1 MHGRRRY
8 KTQVTDY
15 EGMQNALDTCAAQG
29 WRLHS
34 VTPDTFRKTAGAGA
48 GMDSPPFDTLDMEV
62 TQEYSASYYLL
73 VFEMDDMDGE
83 GRSLAT
89 LEEALP
95 GERPAYEM

>member
-15 EGMQNALDTCAAQG
+15 EGMQGALDTCAAQG
-29 WRLHS
+29 WRLLS
-34 VTPDTFRKTAGAGA
+34 VTPDTFRKMTGTPQ
-48 GMDSPPFDTLDMEV
+48 GMEGSPFETLSMDEV
-62 TQEYSASYYLL
+62 QEYSASYYLL
-73 VFEMDDMDGE
+73 VFEMDDEVE
-83 GRSLAT
+83 GHTLAA